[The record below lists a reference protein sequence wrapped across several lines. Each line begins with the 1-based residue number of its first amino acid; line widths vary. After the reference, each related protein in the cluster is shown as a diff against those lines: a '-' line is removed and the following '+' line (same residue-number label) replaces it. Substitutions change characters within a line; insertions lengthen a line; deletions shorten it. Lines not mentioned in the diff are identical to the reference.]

1 MKRSARSDAEL
12 AEAESTRR
20 LLLAIAISI
29 ALHEVFAGLV
39 PAGLTRTTAGREI
52 VTRAQIMRVA
62 VRARP
67 APTPRPVAVVVQ
79 LHPIESATP
88 RSIQAP
94 PGKAAPHVTR
104 SATSV
109 RVASTERS
117 DSKPVWDAV
126 AAGTRTGALAVA
138 NGKAG
143 APSFGSVQNGDGEAA
158 PSGNAPCG
166 FVTFSDP
173 HGSQYDSR
181 TRGFWVDIRMSV
193 RFADGSLQSLILDY
207 PWYYPSEA
215 TNPWSDQNLKDPNFP
230 TRFQPPP
237 PEKSAAEPQLVKYVI
252 AHSTPEG
259 LTLLRD
265 CPPPTRSS

>member
-173 HGSQYDSR
+173 HGSQ
-181 TRGFWVDIRMSV
+181 
-193 RFADGSLQSLILDY
+193 QSLILDY